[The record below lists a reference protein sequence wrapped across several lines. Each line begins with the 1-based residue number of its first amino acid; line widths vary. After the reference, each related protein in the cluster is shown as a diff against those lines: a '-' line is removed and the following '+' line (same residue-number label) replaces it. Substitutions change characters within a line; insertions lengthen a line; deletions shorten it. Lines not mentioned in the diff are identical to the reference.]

1 MALKRTILFLVALWI
16 FGAQASMAAS
26 LEEVDRLHEN
36 AVSAE
41 DFARIVSLLEE
52 APAAA
57 GERAW
62 RLARAHYRLG
72 KLSAGKGGHYARCI
86 ESAKEAVLLNSG
98 LAAGYFYKG
107 LCLGRMGELEGLWK
121 SLEIIDPFRKDM
133 ETALKLDPGFD
144 HGGPHR
150 ALAKLYLELPFF
162 LGGDLGKSL
171 DHIGRAV
178 SLAPQY
184 EENYLIKAEVLFARG
199 RLNEALEALAAL
211 RDVAGDKPPQ
221 PDQGEVLRRA
231 GELQKK
237 IMDRKSARDSDA

>member
-1 MALKRTILFLVALWI
+1 MALKRTILFLGAFWL
-16 FGAQASMAAS
+16 FGAQAAQSAS
-26 LEEVDRLHEN
+26 LEEIDRLHES

-41 DFARIVSLLEE
+41 EFASIVSLLEE

-57 GERAW
+57 DERAW

-72 KLSAGKGGHYARCI
+72 KLAAGKGGHYARCL
-86 ESAKEAVLLNSG
+86 ESAGQAVLLNSG
-98 LAAGYFYKG
+98 LAPGYFYKG
-107 LCLGRMGELEGLWK
+107 LCLGRLGELEGLWK
-121 SLEIIDPFRKDM
+121 SLEIIDPFRRDM

-184 EENYLIKAEVLFARG
+184 EENYLVQAEVLFARG
-199 RLNEALEALAAL
+199 RLKKALEALAAL
-211 RDVAGDKPPQ
+211 RGVAGGKPPH
-221 PDQGEVLRRA
+221 PEKDEVLKRA
-231 GELQKK
+231 GELQQK
-237 IMDRKSARDSDA
+237 IMDRQSARDSDA